1 MRSRFV
7 LFAGVV
13 SIITAWVWAPS
24 ALAQARERR
33 NVVSLSPLLGNL
45 GFARINM
52 APWAINYERRLGEHL
67 GVIVE
72 ATGVHVH
79 GPPMHVWLFGGSLGV
94 RWHFTATGSS
104 PFVGLHAGYRGGFGR
119 NAITNTQGG
128 AAQLY
133 ADSSL
138 SVGQMQAFAN
148 VGYRWIHALGVT
160 VTGRIGAGF
169 GPIEVKGGENSAQSV
184 ETAQVTQDVLGFTP
198 VMVDAELSV
207 GYSF

>member
-7 LFAGVV
+7 LFAGFV
-13 SIITAWVWAPS
+13 SVIASLGFAPS
-24 ALAQARERR
+24 AMAQARERR
-33 NVVSLSPLLGNL
+33 NVVSLSPLLGTL
-45 GFARINM
+45 GFARINL
-52 APWAINYERRLGEHL
+52 APWAINYERRFGEHL

-72 ATGVHVH
+72 VTGVHVH

-94 RWHFTATGSS
+94 RWHFMGLGSS
-104 PFVGLHAGYRGGFGR
+104 PFVGLHAGYRGGWGR
-119 NAITNTQGG
+119 NAIANTQGG
-128 AAQLY
+128 ASQLY

-148 VGYRWIHALGVT
+148 VGYRWVHTSGVT
-160 VTGRIGAGF
+160 VTGRLGAGF
-169 GPIEVKGGENSAQSV
+169 GPIAAKGSESSVQSA

-207 GYSF
+207 GYTF